1 MSRIVILCPG
11 RGSYT
16 RKTRN
21 GLDANH
27 PFVSRAEAVRA
38 EYELP
43 SLLELDANSKWQ
55 NDLHLR
61 PDNVSPL
68 IWLYSMID
76 ASSAMESHDA
86 VAVAGNS
93 MGWYTALAVAG
104 ALDFEDG
111 FRLVQEMSILQM
123 AHADGGQVLYP
134 IVDDD
139 WRADPTREAA
149 VQAALERPGTYES
162 IRLGGFVVLAG
173 TEDGVREILDA
184 IPEILVGMSTFPARL
199 TQHGPY
205 HTELLADVADRAAAQ
220 LARLGWRAPKTTLI
234 DGAGRRYSP
243 WSSDPNAIRDYTLGD
258 QIRTMFDFSASVHVG
273 LREFAP
279 DLLCL
284 PGPGNTLGSICAQ
297 IAIAER
303 WRGMDSRA
311 TFETVQESD
320 APLVWSMRR

>member
-1 MSRIVILCPG
+1 MSRIAVLCPG

-21 GLDANH
+21 VLDAGH
-27 PFVSRAEAVRA
+27 PFVARAEAVRS
-38 EYELP
+38 EYDLP
-43 SLLELDANSKWQ
+43 SLLQLDTNSKWQ
-55 NDLHLR
+55 NDVHLR

-68 IWLYSMID
+68 IWLHSMID
-76 ASSAMESHDA
+76 ARKAAESHEV

-123 AHADGGQVLYP
+123 AHTDGGQVLYP

-139 WRADPTREAA
+139 WRIDPKREAA
-149 VQAALERPGTYES
+149 VQAALQQPGTYES

-173 TEDGVREILDA
+173 TEDGVRAILDA
-184 IPEILVGMSTFPARL
+184 IPDILVGMSTFPARL

-205 HTELLADVADRAAAQ
+205 HTELLNGVADKAASQ
-220 LARLGWRAPKTTLI
+220 LGRLDWRKPNTTLI

-243 WSSDPNAIRDYTLGD
+243 WSSDPAAIRDYTLGD
-258 QIRTMFDFSASVHVG
+258 QIRTMFDFTTSVRVA

-303 WRGMDSRA
+303 WRSLDSRA
-311 TFETVQESD
+311 DFEAMQDSN

>member
-1 MSRIVILCPG
+1 MSRIAILCPG

-21 GLDANH
+21 VLDGNH
-27 PFVSRAEAVRA
+27 SFVARAEAVRS
-38 EYELP
+38 EYGLP
-43 SLLELDANSKWQ
+43 SLLELDTNSKWK
-55 NDLHLR
+55 NDVHLS

-68 IWLYSMID
+68 IWLHSMID
-76 ASSAMESHDA
+76 ANKAMESHDT

-123 AHADGGQVLYP
+123 EHADGGQVLYP

-173 TEDGVREILDA
+173 TEEGVRAILDV

-199 TQHGPY
+199 TKHGPY
-205 HTELLADVADRAAAQ
+205 HTELLNDVADKAAAQ
-220 LARLGWRAPKTTLI
+220 LGRLTWQAPKTTLI

-243 WSSDPNAIRDYTLGD
+243 WSSDPAAIRDYTLGD
-258 QIRTMFDFSASVHVG
+258 QIRTMFDFTTSVRVA

-297 IAIAER
+297 IAIGER
-303 WRGMDSRA
+303 WRGIDSRA
-311 TFETVQESD
+311 AFEVVQESD
-320 APLVWSMRR
+320 APLLWSMRR

>member
-1 MSRIVILCPG
+1 MSRIAILCPG

-21 GLDANH
+21 VLDANH
-27 PFVSRAEAVRA
+27 PFVIRAETVRA
-38 EYELP
+38 GYNLP
-43 SLLELDANSKWQ
+43 SLLELDTNSKWR

-68 IWLYSMID
+68 IWLHTMID
-76 ASSAMESHDA
+76 AQNAMEAHDA

-123 AHADGGQVLYP
+123 EHADGGQVLYP

-149 VQAALERPGTYES
+149 VKAALEQPGTYES

-173 TEDGVREILDA
+173 TEHGVRAILDA

-205 HTELLADVADRAAAQ
+205 HTELLNDVADKATAQ
-220 LARLGWRAPKTTLI
+220 LARLDWRAPKTTLI
-234 DGAGRRYSP
+234 DGTGRRYSP
-243 WSSDPNAIRDYTLGD
+243 WSSDPATIRDYTLGD
-258 QIRTMFDFSASVHVG
+258 QIRTMFDFTSSVRVA

-303 WRGMDSRA
+303 WRGLDSRA
-311 TFETVQESD
+311 AFETVQESD
-320 APLVWSMRR
+320 TPILWSMRR